1 MNLVGEVE
9 TWGEGG
15 VESDRD
21 GSNTSSRPLHL
32 LQAAFEHHRRCIVLV
47 LVTGVF

>member
-9 TWGEGG
+9 TWGEG

-32 LQAAFEHHRRCIVLV
+32 LQAAFGYHRRCIVLV